1 MARNQSIQ
9 MKRPTHLNLL
19 PLVVDVLE
27 PRQEESTVVPGA
39 DVSVLLLLLHVNRSV
54 DLRVTD
60 VGTKT
65 ERKGLVSQ
73 RPRRTPVNSQD
84 LLFYRQDQLLLLNE
98 VPLAEVEALVLLPDR
113 KRTQM
118 KRINRG
124 CQSYDA
130 CTEA

>member
-54 DLRVTD
+54 DLRIAD
-60 VGTKT
+60 VGAET
-65 ERKGLVSQ
+65 ERQRLVGQ
-73 RPRRTPVNSQD
+73 RPRRTPVHPQD
-84 LLFYRQDQLLLLNE
+84 LLLYRQD
-98 VPLAEVEALVLLPDR
+98 
-113 KRTQM
+113 
-118 KRINRG
+118 
-124 CQSYDA
+124 
-130 CTEA
+130 

>member
-1 MARNQSIQ
+1 MNKIKAPSS
-9 MKRPTHLNLL
+9 HLDFL

-54 DLRVTD
+54 DLRVAD

-65 ERKGLVSQ
+65 ERQRLVSQ

-98 VPLAEVEALVLLPDR
+98 VPFAEVEALVLLPDR
-113 KRTQM
+113 KRT
-118 KRINRG
+118 
-124 CQSYDA
+124 
-130 CTEA
+130 